1 MIERIS
7 LAKSKPQAGNKANGL
22 IYLKQEGFAVPDG
35 IVIDS
40 DSFRQELARNGRLEA
55 ITAVLREL
63 RPSNVALIH
72 HEITELLEGFRLSE
86 SSKIELAVAISQ
98 LAEGRFAVRSS
109 ASLEDGRDGSF
120 AGIYESSLRVD
131 SLEGIFEAIIHCYRS
146 LYSERSLAYLAGQK
160 DGKLEELGMAVI
172 VQEMVEARS
181 SGVLFTA
188 HPLLGLD
195 RVMAVELTDGTAEHL
210 VNGSVKPVSIE
221 LPWFEAI
228 PSESLRAVESL
239 EKGPDEAALEHLR
252 DCSIAIA
259 ERYGYPLD
267 IEFAFDASGQ
277 LHILQARAITRL
289 RYDSIEGMWTTA
301 DFKDGGVSATVCR
314 QYMWSLYE
322 LAWDYSLKRFIRE
335 GRLADESTEGISAK
349 MFFGRPYWNLNIV
362 KQAMR
367 KVPGFIER
375 EFDEDYGISGHYE
388 GDGETTAVNPITIG
402 RFIPI
407 LFAQRKLLKTR
418 EKLAPSLKQELLD
431 RIEAWHRKLDSLNP
445 ESDRDAI
452 IEAWQEIV
460 FKFYRKSESTYF
472 WQIFLNTIHQTLIRD
487 SLLKYMDKAEYL
499 SLLSGLDEVSHLLPF
514 YELWDLSREI
524 RADEA
529 AFQFW
534 ESLSSDEILYLS
546 THEASI
552 EKRFTSLEAWFERY
566 GYHSEKELDVS
577 WPNFREDKE
586 PIIRQLQ
593 EMISWSDELGPAADQ
608 ARSRAAY
615 NQSIDAL
622 REKHGQ
628 HRARKL
634 EAKIDHM
641 RQLLWW
647 REEFR
652 DISTRTYDLIR
663 KVSLLLADSLYHEGI
678 LDARE
683 SIWQVKIEDIRSFL
697 DGEMEVQTLQRLI
710 SENGSYYNAYRK
722 FTSANELPLNEDP
735 KPSEEDAVN
744 HPETGERLCLRGTV
758 ASTGQVRGRARIIRS
773 LEEIDRLQEGDILIT
788 RFTDTGW
795 TVKFAILKG
804 IVTEYGGVLSH
815 AAIVSREYG
824 IPAIVSA
831 TDAMEKI
838 EDGVE
843 VFLDAQTGEIWQ
855 KESRENDA

>member
-7 LAKSKPQAGNKANGL
+7 LAKNKPQAGNKANGL
-22 IYLKQEGFAVPDG
+22 IFLNQEGFAVPDG

-40 DSFRQELARNGRLEA
+40 DSFRQELARDGRLEA
-55 ITAVLREL
+55 ITAAVSEL
-63 RPSNVALIH
+63 SPSNVSLIH
-72 HEITELLEGFRLSE
+72 HKISEIISGFSLSE
-86 SSKIELAVAISQ
+86 SLKIELAVAISQ

-109 ASLEDGRDGSF
+109 ASLEDGREGSF

-131 SLEGIFEAIIHCYRS
+131 SLEGIFEAITHCYRS
-146 LYSERSLAYLAGQK
+146 LYSERSLAYLASQK
-160 DGKLEELGMAVI
+160 DLALEELGMAVI
-172 VQEMVEARS
+172 VQEMVEAQS

-195 RVMAVELTDGTAEHL
+195 RVMAIELTDGTAEHL

-221 LPWFEAI
+221 LPWFDAI
-228 PSESLRAVESL
+228 PSEGLAAVEAL
-239 EKGPDEAALEHLR
+239 DQGPSEAALEHLR

-259 ERYGYPLD
+259 ERYAYPLD
-267 IEFAFDASGQ
+267 IEFAFDSDGD
-277 LHILQARAITRL
+277 LHILQARPITSL
-289 RYDSIEGMWTTA
+289 RYDGIEGMWTTA

-322 LAWDYSLKRFIRE
+322 LAWDYSLKRFLRE
-335 GRLADESTEGISAK
+335 GRLADENTEGVSAM

-367 KVPGFIER
+367 KVPTFKER
-375 EFDEDYGISGHYE
+375 EFDEDYGISGNYE
-388 GDGETTAVNPITIG
+388 GDGETTAVSPRTIA

-407 LFAQRKLLKTR
+407 LFAQQKLLKNR
-418 EKLAPSLKQELLD
+418 EKIAPSLKQELLD
-431 RIEAWHRKLDSLNP
+431 RIEGWHRQLDSLNP
-445 ESDRDAI
+445 ETDQAAI
-452 IEAWQEIV
+452 VEAWREIV
-460 FKFYRKSESTYF
+460 FKFYRKSESSYF

-487 SLLKYMDKAEYL
+487 SLLKYMDKSEYL

-529 AFQFW
+529 ALTFW
-534 ESLSSDEILYLS
+534 ESLSSDEILHLS

-552 EKRFTSLEAWFERY
+552 EKRFSSLEAWFERY

-586 PIIRQLQ
+586 PIIRQLK
-593 EMISWSDELGPAADQ
+593 EMISWSDDLGPAADQ
-608 ARSRAAY
+608 VRSRQAY
-615 NQSIDAL
+615 EQTIDAL
-622 REKHGQ
+622 RKKHGQ
-628 HRARKL
+628 RRAKKL

-663 KVSLLLADSLYHEGI
+663 KVSLLLANCLYQEGSIDSV
-678 LDARE
+678 E
-683 SIWQVKIEDIRSFL
+683 SIWQLKIEDIRSFL
-697 DGEMEVQTLQRLI
+697 DGEMNRTKLQRLI
-710 SENGSYYNAYRK
+710 YENERYYNAYRN
-722 FTSANELPLNEDP
+722 FTSANELPTNEDSRS
-735 KPSEEDAVN
+735 SEEVAVS
-744 HPETGERLCLRGTV
+744 HSETGERLRLRGTV
-758 ASTGQVRGRARIIRS
+758 ASTGQVRGTARIVRS
-773 LEEIDRLQEGDILIT
+773 LDEIDRLQEGDILIT

-855 KESRENDA
+855 KES